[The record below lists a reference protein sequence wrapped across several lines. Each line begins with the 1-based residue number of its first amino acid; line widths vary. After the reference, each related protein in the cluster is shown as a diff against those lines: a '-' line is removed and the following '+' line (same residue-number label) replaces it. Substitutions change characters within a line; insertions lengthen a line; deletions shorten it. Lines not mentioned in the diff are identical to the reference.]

1 MAEVAGR
8 QQVENAMTVE
18 IIDCE
23 QGSPEWYQARLGIPT
38 ASCFKDVQAKGE
50 GKVRSTYMRRLAGE
64 IITGQPAET
73 FRSPEMERGSRM
85 EDEARANYI
94 FGWNNT
100 RPTRVGFVKRAY
112 VGCSPDA
119 LLGDDGVLEI
129 KTQKPEL
136 LIATHDAGEKDK
148 KWFPPEHIAQCQGAL
163 LVTGRKWVDLCVYWP
178 GMPMFVRRAERDEKY
193 IDMLMDELSRFN
205 NELQTMVAR
214 VRAYGQRAAA

>member
-1 MAEVAGR
+1 
-8 QQVENAMTVE
+8 MTVE

-38 ASCFKDVQAKGE
+38 ASCFKDVKAQGE

-100 RPTRVGFVKRAY
+100 RPTRVGFVRRAY

-136 LIATHDAGEKDK
+136 LIATHDADR
-148 KWFPPEHIAQCQGAL
+148 FPPEHIAQCQGAL
-163 LVTGRKWVDLCVYWP
+163 LVTGRLWYRLP
-178 GMPMFVRRAERDEKY
+178 APERLGHFIASADGT
-193 IDMLMDELSRFN
+193 N
-205 NELQTMVAR
+205 
-214 VRAYGQRAAA
+214 

>member
-1 MAEVAGR
+1 
-8 QQVENAMTVE
+8 MTVE

-38 ASCFKDVQAKGE
+38 ASCFKDVKAQGE

-100 RPTRVGFVKRAY
+100 RPTRVGFVRRAY

-129 KTQKPEL
+129 KT
-136 LIATHDAGEKDK
+136 
-148 KWFPPEHIAQCQGAL
+148 
-163 LVTGRKWVDLCVYWP
+163 
-178 GMPMFVRRAERDEKY
+178 
-193 IDMLMDELSRFN
+193 
-205 NELQTMVAR
+205 
-214 VRAYGQRAAA
+214 

>member
-1 MAEVAGR
+1 
-8 QQVENAMTVE
+8 MTVE
-18 IIDCE
+18 IIDCV
-23 QGSPEWYQARLGIPT
+23 QGSPEWFQVRLGIPT
-38 ASCFKDVQAKGE
+38 ASCFSQVLAKGE
-50 GKVRSTYMRRLAGE
+50 GKVRATYMRRLAGE

-73 FRSPEMERGSRM
+73 FKSPEMERGSRM
-85 EDEARANYI
+85 EDEARANYT
-94 FGWNNT
+94 FGWNST
-100 RPTRVGFVKRAY
+100 RPTRVGFMRRAY

-119 LLGDDGVLEI
+119 LLSDDGVLEL

-178 GMPMFVRRAERDEKY
+178 GMPMFVRRAERDEDY
-193 IDMLMDELSRFN
+193 IDKLMDELAKFN
-205 NELQTMVAR
+205 NELQAMVAR